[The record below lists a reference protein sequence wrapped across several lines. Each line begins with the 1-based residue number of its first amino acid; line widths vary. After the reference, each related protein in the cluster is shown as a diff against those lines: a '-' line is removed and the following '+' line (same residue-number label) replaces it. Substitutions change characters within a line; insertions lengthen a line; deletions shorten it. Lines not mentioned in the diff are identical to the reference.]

1 MRLSCEWK
9 SSAGLVRKTNEDYR
23 GFWQPDEEA
32 ESLLHGAISVVADGV
47 GGQEDG
53 EVASRMAVEI
63 AIATFQR
70 MNPLNAPKQIL
81 KQIFDSANLAIYEA
95 GMVDPRGGRMA
106 TTLSVCIF
114 RDKELFIGH
123 VGDTR
128 VYLVRQENMRRLTDD
143 HSYTAMQVKMRI
155 ISEHEAKA
163 SRLRSML
170 TRTVG
175 PEPIVRFDLKKLQ
188 PMAGGRLRQ

>member
-1 MRLSCEWK
+1 
-9 SSAGLVRKTNEDYR
+9 
-23 GFWQPDEEA
+23 
-32 ESLLHGAISVVADGV
+32 
-47 GGQEDG
+47 
-53 EVASRMAVEI
+53 
-63 AIATFQR
+63 
-70 MNPLNAPKQIL
+70 
-81 KQIFDSANLAIYEA
+81 
-95 GMVDPRGGRMA
+95 MA

-143 HSYTAMQVKMRI
+143 HSYTAMQVKLRL

-175 PEPIVRFDLKKLQ
+175 PEPIVHFDYKHLKLMSRDRIVQ
-188 PMAGGRLRQ
+188 CTDGLYCFMNDRELSEGVDRLDMDEICPYLIALAERQRDR